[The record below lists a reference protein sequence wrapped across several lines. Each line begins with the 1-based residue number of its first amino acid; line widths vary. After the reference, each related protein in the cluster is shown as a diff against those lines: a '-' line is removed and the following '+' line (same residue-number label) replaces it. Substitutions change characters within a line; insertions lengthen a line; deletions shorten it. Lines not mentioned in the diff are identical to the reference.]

1 MSRLNFRERS
11 GDRGHAALE
20 FALTIPVLV
29 IALLGSI
36 QVFVLLVDRIHLV
49 HVTRDATRA
58 ASIADD
64 PERAVDQVIER
75 SFPGREVT
83 ATVERRGDVM
93 TVQVIL
99 RNRTEVPV
107 IGRFIPDVEQHE
119 SLSMLS
125 ESIVER

>member
-1 MSRLNFRERS
+1 MSHLNFRERS
-11 GDRGHAALE
+11 GDRGQAAVE

-75 SFPGREVT
+75 SFPGRDVT
-83 ATVERRGDVM
+83 ATIERRGDVM

-99 RNRTEVPV
+99 RNQTEVPM

>member
-11 GDRGHAALE
+11 DDRGQAAVE

-49 HVTRDATRA
+49 HVTRDATRS
-58 ASIADD
+58 ASIADE

-75 SFPGREVT
+75 SFPGRDVT

>member
-11 GDRGHAALE
+11 GDRGQAAVE

-75 SFPGREVT
+75 SFPGRDVT

>member
-1 MSRLNFRERS
+1 MSPLNFRDRPS
-11 GDRGHAALE
+11 DRGQAAIE

-29 IALLGSI
+29 VALLGSI

-58 ASIADD
+58 ASIAESPD
-64 PERAVDQVIER
+64 RAVNDVIDR
-75 SFPGREVT
+75 SFPDRDVT
-83 ATVERRGDVM
+83 VTLERRGDVL
-93 TVQVIL
+93 TVDVTL
-99 RNRTEVPV
+99 RNPTDVPL

-125 ESIVER
+125 ESFVDR